1 MLLFLDDATLRGRKL
16 DVYVQMKILKT
27 CTASKMTSYKCKYAV
42 QDQLKNVDPDKMV
55 LGEAIRK
62 VMSYYTIRGKFTS
75 VHKELQ
81 EKEGITRVEVM
92 DEGFF
97 FHKSPVRKLVA
108 FFDNSTAGQPPSTE
122 HSSILSVRNK
132 QG

>member
-1 MLLFLDDATLRGRKL
+1 M

-42 QDQLKNVDPDKMV
+42 DYHLLNVDADKMV

-81 EKEGITRVEVM
+81 EKEGITRVEVL
-92 DEGFF
+92 DEGFK
-97 FHKSPVRKLVA
+97 FHRSAVRKLVA
-108 FFDNSTAGQPPSTE
+108 YFDNSAARRPS
-122 HSSILSVRNK
+122 SSVVSVRNK
-132 QG
+132 G